1 MAEPGD
7 RISDDPESSQNKS
20 WFSTWWEGQ
29 KEQAVSAVEELQDNP
44 VAGPALE
51 AVSVAG
57 DAASVIFGSGKLGSN
72 LSSGVRGMDV
82 VARGGAWTED
92 KQKDYDEKIAEESL
106 LGSGTG
112 VIASPVMAGLVIAD
126 KVWTYGI
133 ARPASTVAL
142 IDNKFRNQDMEWDTF
157 KKAWNRSEKVSFG
170 QAAIPDEVARILL
183 NVEEYDP
190 WSDYDLSDLSSNPVF
205 NLLSGS
211 IDGTLNL
218 IGPPVAKI
226 GRLKVISKTTGGTT
240 VKNSGGLARL
250 REDYNSH
257 SRFRM
262 QSEEAPVGLARDLRE
277 QDLIDSGSRTTYGE
291 MVFDISEETR
301 PEALRLN
308 PIVANSHSLDKA
320 AFADLLAR
328 TDDPNTVN
336 NLILVSRGDELA
348 FRELEEA
355 ADPALWVLGDM
366 NSQIQA
372 NAIAGNRYAPTGAA
386 LAKVNQM
393 FDNQLRKS
401 ENADYFEKVMKM
413 FSDPSGKMLGSSEFM
428 PSRRFTVEK
437 IRKGARKGQYAFQ
450 YADYSDAPQWIKV
463 VSESGL
469 GKPVTSFMQWV
480 GGRKPLGLVSR
491 SGVRPNELAVEFESM
506 MNSVP
511 EFRGTRMV
519 KVVDGNLDVVEMPAS
534 EWRKGMYAKIEA
546 VTDDVELEA
555 VWREM
560 ENETIEVMAR
570 GLDVSAEQVQQIVKA
585 FQQSTD
591 TIVENMTRNG
601 GYIFDEFT
609 GRELL
614 DPVSLRQFM
623 NSFTTVNMGEVRRA
637 VQMSRGQF
645 RKYGEQGADIGTT
658 IFDLGMKIFRTDVL
672 FRIGYTPKNAVWE
685 PLQSSM
691 LAHGIILAEE
701 GISSTAGKFARNR
714 KNQALHL
721 AYRADVMN
729 KVKQIFPG
737 GSKTNKQLNKDME
750 VLLEERAKIQ
760 SAIDRATNGFAET
773 TRDLTSPGLKQG
785 QLEDI
790 AGQLSRS
797 ARELEAVER
806 VMDGITPQ
814 WRQVPDV
821 INVKEV
827 NRRTREYRAI
837 LGEDQSYADDLA
849 SDTNGVL
856 QEQAVVLGSPRI
868 QTDLE
873 IENLRVELAHLKEE
887 RTFLAEERLNEIGV
901 AESGAQGAG
910 ARPVN
915 YLKIDPTVT
924 HPNLPPSKNTGLIGV
939 SFVERFLED
948 VKLTPDQRIEASDL
962 GNAWKSAGSANK
974 PLVVQWDNLTNRV
987 YIDPAGDGVVELAA
1001 MKAAGFDS
1009 IPVTV
1014 VTKKIPEGKGIELP
1028 SGKWLTDNPGTG
1040 GSRRSAPKGLHPEEI
1055 FPVQYGAID
1064 NGRVV
1069 GKPTR
1074 PSKANDFDGD
1084 LARGRDYR
1092 ATANQRQV
1100 ENLEMALAEKERIAA
1115 TQKLPDE
1122 FTADEIIP
1130 TLTSG
1135 NKARISANNKTIE
1148 RIRNSKDLDPEA
1160 RKEIEA
1166 MVNRLEEMMEE
1177 IRQINLSP
1185 GLKPVSQILEEKTA
1199 MLEDIQ
1205 KRIETLSPK
1214 IGERK
1219 KKIEEVSSKLS
1230 WEGSGDGYIT
1240 IMVGGV
1246 KTRQAAAFNN
1256 EGYNMGAGYR
1266 AEASAA
1272 RTSQTTWDP
1281 SAAISA
1287 LDHHMTRTGKV
1298 KSLNP
1303 NEPGYWEELAYVIK
1317 AHFRGDRFI
1326 QKILEGDSDTDL
1338 MVWLNSREG
1347 RTYQKN
1353 MNKNYTLTNTNYVN
1367 NTNVI
1372 SDFGNEAQT
1381 IIRLVKQYIPDE
1393 NVRKRAAAGELG
1405 AGDLQAAMGGRDD
1418 LSRILSS
1425 ELQANV
1431 GVMKNIGRMIS
1442 KGTDRFWQGIATTPE
1457 DRLARWPFYAREF
1470 KIQLQRMVD
1479 VREVDGVAIPLDAV
1493 DPMRQAAHRMAL
1505 DELEK
1510 TFYTIRRYNNAVY
1523 MARFLTGFPG
1533 AMFNSVYRYGRFAVK
1548 EPERLIQ
1555 TGNIYGSALA
1565 TFGVDEEGNEVKNIS
1580 DAKYLVMPG
1589 TNSEGNP
1596 DGVRFPLYFMDSI
1609 AVGAP
1614 SLSYGAA
1621 IAVSTAYLA
1630 NPATEE
1636 FMQELMGPELYE
1648 LTFPYGVQANPLS
1661 NILSS
1666 YQKSALSAIRQFDDE
1681 AFLKASVDLH
1691 AHNMA
1696 EWEKNGSDMDSI
1708 PDYSKAKT
1716 DTRNYFILR
1725 LGVKFADSFSTE
1737 IPNVTK
1743 VPGQF
1748 MRDELRRTEARFPN
1762 TFEGREE
1769 AAVAFISKYGEWAEW
1784 YTKSVKKYR
1793 VYVPS
1798 TQDAY
1803 NRLWKEFPDLTEKLV
1818 KLDPDDPFMV
1828 SLFATGTDSGD
1839 FSQSVFNAFKTD
1851 PLPGDT
1857 KLISE
1862 TMAPSVFDTRYKVEE
1877 GWNLK
1882 KKSKAILDAELVRLR
1897 TLRDAATTNVVAK
1910 EKYRSEI
1917 LDVTTQYN
1925 DWLQKLEDSNEPF
1938 AASQTS
1944 FEVTKNADRAALYL
1958 DNILKHKPF
1967 MDTVKDDPTW
1977 IALDKFMKSRKNMQK
1992 AVEEIEDDKDGSKKD
2007 GLIIKYLTFVRD
2019 KYSSD
2024 VEFDAIWERYF
2035 VDEYMA
2041 DNAELETE

>member
-92 KQKDYDEKIAEESL
+92 KQKDYDEKIAEKSL

-142 IDNKFRNQDMEWDTF
+142 IDRKFRNQDMEWDTF
-157 KKAWNRSEKVSFG
+157 KKAWNRSEKVSLG
-170 QAAIPDEVARILL
+170 QAAIPDEVVSLISGI
-183 NVEEYDP
+183 EEYDP

-205 NLLSGS
+205 NLMSGS

-240 VKNSGGLARL
+240 VKNSGDLAKL

-257 SRFRM
+257 SRFKM
-262 QSEEAPVGLARDLRE
+262 QSGKAPVGLARDLRE

-336 NLILVSRGDELA
+336 NLILVSRGDKLA
-348 FRELEEA
+348 FKELEEA
-355 ADPALWVLGDM
+355 ADPALWILGDM

-910 ARPVN
+910 ARPVRER
-915 YLKIDPTVT
+915 IDPTVT

-1014 VTKKIPEGKGIELP
+1014 VTKKIPEDKGIELP

-1040 GSRRSAPKGLHPEEI
+1040 GSRRSAPKELHPDEI

-1069 GKPTR
+1069 GTPTR

-1092 ATANQRQV
+1092 ATASQRQV
-1100 ENLEMALAEKERIAA
+1100 ENVEMALAEKERIAA

-1135 NKARISANNKTIE
+1135 NKAKISANNKTIE
-1148 RIRNSKDLDPEA
+1148 RIKNSKDLDPEA

-1287 LDHHMTRTGKV
+1287 LDHHMTRTGQV
-1298 KSLNP
+1298 KSLAP

-1681 AFLKASVDLH
+1681 AFLKASVNLH

-1708 PDYSKAKT
+1708 PDYSQAKT

-1748 MRDELRRTEARFPN
+1748 MRDELRRTRERFPD
-1762 TFEGREE
+1762 TDEGREE

-1862 TMAPSVFDTRYKVEE
+1862 TMTPSVFDTRYKVEE
-1877 GWNLK
+1877 GWDLK

-1897 TLRDAATTNVVAK
+1897 TLRDAAETKPK
-1910 EKYRSEI
+1910 EQEFYRSEI
-1917 LDVTTQYN
+1917 LNVTTQYN

-1944 FEVTKNADRAALYL
+1944 FEVTKNANRAALYL
-1958 DNILKHKPF
+1958 DKILEHKPF

-1977 IALDKFMKSRKNMQK
+1977 IALNKFMKSRKNMQK
-1992 AVEEIEDDKDGSKKD
+1992 AVEGIEDDKDGSKKD

-2035 VDEYMA
+2035 VDEYTV

>member
-7 RISDDPESSQNKS
+7 RIPDDPESSQNKS
-20 WFSTWWEGQ
+20 WFDTWWKAREESASELTEEVKGQ
-29 KEQAVSAVEELQDNP
+29 TLGGPILKGAGLIKDAFG
-44 VAGPALE
+44 VA
-51 AVSVAG
+51 
-57 DAASVIFGSGKLGSN
+57 FGSGNLGSN
-72 LSSGVRGMDV
+72 LSSGVKGMEV
-82 VARGGAWTED
+82 VSRGGAWTED
-92 KQKDYDEKIAEESL
+92 RIKDYDEKAAKNSL

-112 VIASPVMAGLVIAD
+112 VIASPVMAGLVVAD
-126 KVWTYGI
+126 KVWTYGV
-133 ARPASTVAL
+133 ARPASTAAL
-142 IDNKFRNQDMEWDTF
+142 VDRKYRNQDMEWDTLR
-157 KKAWNRSEKVSFG
+157 KAWNRSEDVSFG
-170 QAAIPDEVARILL
+170 QAAIPDEVVSLIS

-190 WSDYDLSDLSSNPVF
+190 WSNYDLSDLSSNPVF
-205 NLLSGS
+205 NLMSGS

-218 IGPPVAKI
+218 VGPPIAKI
-226 GRLKVISKTTGGTT
+226 GRLKVISRTTGGTT
-240 VKNSGGLARL
+240 VKSSRDLAAL
-250 REDYNSH
+250 REDYNFH
-257 SRFRM
+257 ARFRM
-262 QSEEAPVGLARDLRE
+262 QSEEAPVGLSRDLRD
-277 QDLIDSGSRTTYGE
+277 QDLIESGSRTTYGG
-291 MVFDISEETR
+291 MVFDIAEETR

-348 FRELEEA
+348 FKELEEA

-401 ENADYFEKVMKM
+401 ENADYFEKVMRI
-413 FSDPSGKMLGSSEFM
+413 FRDPSGNMRGSSEFM

-437 IRKGARKGQYAFQ
+437 IRKGSRKGQYAFQ

-511 EFRGTRMV
+511 EFRGTRVV
-519 KVVDGNLDVVEMPAS
+519 KVLDGNLDVVEVPAS

-546 VTDDVELEA
+546 VTDDVELET

-601 GYIFDEFT
+601 GYIFDEIS

-637 VQMSRGQF
+637 VQMSRGSF

-685 PLQSSM
+685 PLQASM
-691 LAHGIILAEE
+691 LAHGVILADE
-701 GISSTAGKFARNR
+701 GISSTAGKFVRNR

-750 VLLEERAKIQ
+750 VLLEERAKIK
-760 SAIDRATNGFAET
+760 SAIDLATNDFAAT
-773 TRDLTSPGLKQG
+773 TRDLTSPGLKQS

-797 ARELEAVER
+797 ARELEAVEQ
-806 VMDGITPQ
+806 VMDGITPA

-821 INVKEV
+821 VNVKEI

-873 IENLRVELAHLKEE
+873 IENLKNELVHVEEE
-887 RTFLAEERLNEIGV
+887 RVFLAEERLNEIGV
-901 AESGAQGAG
+901 AESGAQG
-910 ARPVN
+910 V
-915 YLKIDPTVT
+915 
-924 HPNLPPSKNTGLIGV
+924 
-939 SFVERFLED
+939 
-948 VKLTPDQRIEASDL
+948 
-962 GNAWKSAGSANK
+962 
-974 PLVVQWDNLTNRV
+974 
-987 YIDPAGDGVVELAA
+987 
-1001 MKAAGFDS
+1001 
-1009 IPVTV
+1009 
-1014 VTKKIPEGKGIELP
+1014 
-1028 SGKWLTDNPGTG
+1028 
-1040 GSRRSAPKGLHPEEI
+1040 GSRPL
-1055 FPVQYGAID
+1055 D
-1064 NGRVV
+1064 L
-1069 GKPTR
+1069 
-1074 PSKANDFDGD
+1074 DGD

-1092 ATANQRQV
+1092 ATANQRQM
-1100 ENLEMALAEKERIAA
+1100 ESLEMALAEKERLAA
-1115 TQKLPDE
+1115 TQKLPDA

-1148 RIRNSKDLDPEA
+1148 RIRNSKNLDPEA
-1160 RKEIEA
+1160 RKEIET
-1166 MVNRLEEMMEE
+1166 MVNRLEETMEE

-1185 GLKPVSQILEEKTA
+1185 GLRPVSQILEEKTA
-1199 MLEDIQ
+1199 MLENIQ
-1205 KRIETLSPK
+1205 KRIEALSPK

-1219 KKIEEVSSKLS
+1219 KKIEEVSSQLS
-1230 WEGSGDGYIT
+1230 WEGSGDGYMT
-1240 IMVGGV
+1240 IMIGGV
-1246 KTRQAAAFNN
+1246 KTRQPAAFNN

-1287 LDHHMTRTGKV
+1287 LDHHMTRTGQV
-1298 KSLNP
+1298 KSLAP

-1347 RTYQKN
+1347 RIYQKD
-1353 MNKNYTLTNTNYVN
+1353 MNKNYTLTNTNYIN

-1372 SDFGNEAQT
+1372 SDFGNEAQKV
-1381 IIRLVKQYIPDE
+1381 IRLVKQYIPDE

-1418 LSRILSS
+1418 LGRILSS
-1425 ELQANV
+1425 ELEANV
-1431 GVMKNIGRMIS
+1431 GTIKNIGRMIS
-1442 KGTDRFWQGIATTPE
+1442 KGADRFWQGIATTPE
-1457 DRLARWPFYAREF
+1457 DRLARWPFYQMEF
-1470 KIQLQRMVD
+1470 KTQLQRMVD
-1479 VREVDGVAIPLDAV
+1479 VREIDGVSIPLSAV
-1493 DPMRQAAHRMAL
+1493 EPMRQAAHRMAL

-1533 AMFNSVYRYGRFAVK
+1533 AMFNSVYRYGRFAAK

-1580 DAKYLVMPG
+1580 DAKYLVIPG
-1589 TNSEGNP
+1589 TSSKNNP

-1621 IAVSTAYLA
+1621 IAVSTAYAA

-1636 FMQELMGPELYE
+1636 FLQELMGPELYE
-1648 LTFPYGVQANPLS
+1648 LTFPYGVQANPAK

-1681 AFLKASVDLH
+1681 AFLKASVNLH

-1696 EWEKNGSDMDSI
+1696 EWEKNGSDIDLI
-1708 PDYSKAKT
+1708 PDYDKAQT

-1748 MRDELRRTEARFPN
+1748 MRDELRRTRERFPD
-1762 TFEGREE
+1762 TDEGREN

-1818 KLDPDDPFMV
+1818 NIDPDDPFMV
-1828 SLFATGTDSGD
+1828 SLFATGTDAGD

-1862 TMAPSVFDTRYKVEE
+1862 TMTPSVFNNRYKVEE
-1877 GWNLK
+1877 GWDLK

-1897 TLRDAATTNVVAK
+1897 TLRDAAETKPK
-1910 EKYRSEI
+1910 EQEFYRSEI
-1917 LDVTTQYN
+1917 LNVTTQYN
-1925 DWLQKLEDSNEPF
+1925 DWLQKLKDSNEPF

-1944 FEVTKNADRAALYL
+1944 FAVTKNADRAALYL

-1977 IALDKFMKSRKNMQK
+1977 INLNDFMKSRKNTQK
-1992 AVEEIEDDKDGSKKD
+1992 AIEEIEDDKDGSKKD
-2007 GLIIKYLTFVRD
+2007 GIIIKYLAFVRD

-2035 VDEYMA
+2035 VEEYTV

>member
-1 MAEPGD
+1 MAGPGD
-7 RISDDPESSQNKS
+7 RIPDDPESSQNKS
-20 WFSTWWEGQ
+20 WFDTWWKAREESASELTEEVKGQ
-29 KEQAVSAVEELQDNP
+29 TLGGPILKGAGLLKDAIG
-44 VAGPALE
+44 VA
-51 AVSVAG
+51 
-57 DAASVIFGSGKLGSN
+57 FGSGNLGSN
-72 LSSGVRGMDV
+72 LSSGVKGMDV
-82 VARGGAWTED
+82 VARGGAWNEA
-92 KQKDYDEKIAEESL
+92 KIKDYDEKAAKNSL

-112 VIASPVMAGLVIAD
+112 VIASPVMAGLTIAD
-126 KVWTYGI
+126 KVWTYGV
-133 ARPASTVAL
+133 ARPASTAAL
-142 IDNKFRNQDMEWDTF
+142 VDRKYRNQDMEWDTLR
-157 KKAWNRSEKVSFG
+157 KAWNRSEDVSFG
-170 QAAIPDEVARILL
+170 QAAIPDEVVSLIS

-190 WSDYDLSDLSSNPVF
+190 WSNYDLSDLSSNPVF
-205 NLLSGS
+205 NLMSGG

-218 IGPPVAKI
+218 VGPPIAKI
-226 GRLKVISKTTGGTT
+226 GRLKVISRTTGGTT
-240 VKNSGGLARL
+240 VKSSRDLAVL

-262 QSEEAPVGLARDLRE
+262 QSEETPVGLSRDLRD
-277 QDLIDSGSRTTYGE
+277 QDLIESGSRTTYGE
-291 MVFDISEETR
+291 MVFDIAEETR

-348 FRELEEA
+348 FKELEEA

-401 ENADYFEKVMKM
+401 ENADYFEKVMRI
-413 FSDPSGKMLGSSEFM
+413 FRDPSGNMRGSSEFM

-437 IRKGARKGQYAFQ
+437 IRKGGRKGQYAFQ

-511 EFRGTRMV
+511 EFRGTRVV
-519 KVVDGNLDVVEMPAS
+519 KVLDGNLDVVEVPAS

-546 VTDDVELEA
+546 VTDDVELET

-601 GYIFDEFT
+601 GYIFDEIS

-637 VQMSRGQF
+637 VQMSRGSF

-685 PLQSSM
+685 PLQASM
-691 LAHGIILAEE
+691 LAHGVILADE
-701 GISSTAGKFARNR
+701 GISSTAGKFVRNR
-714 KNQALHL
+714 KNQALHF

-729 KVKQIFPG
+729 KIKQVFPG

-750 VLLEERAKIQ
+750 VLLEERAKIK
-760 SAIDRATNGFAET
+760 SAIDLATNDFAAT
-773 TRDLTSPGLKQG
+773 TRDLTSPGLKQS

-797 ARELEAVER
+797 ARELEAVEQ
-806 VMDGITPQ
+806 VMDGITPA

-821 INVKEV
+821 VNVKEI

-873 IENLRVELAHLKEE
+873 IENLKNELVHVEEE
-887 RTFLAEERLNEIGV
+887 RVFLAEERLNEIGV
-901 AESGAQGAG
+901 AESGAQGVG
-910 ARPVN
+910 SR
-915 YLKIDPTVT
+915 
-924 HPNLPPSKNTGLIGV
+924 PPS
-939 SFVERFLED
+939 
-948 VKLTPDQRIEASDL
+948 
-962 GNAWKSAGSANK
+962 
-974 PLVVQWDNLTNRV
+974 
-987 YIDPAGDGVVELAA
+987 
-1001 MKAAGFDS
+1001 
-1009 IPVTV
+1009 
-1014 VTKKIPEGKGIELP
+1014 
-1028 SGKWLTDNPGTG
+1028 PG
-1040 GSRRSAPKGLHPEEI
+1040 
-1055 FPVQYGAID
+1055 
-1064 NGRVV
+1064 
-1069 GKPTR
+1069 
-1074 PSKANDFDGD
+1074 
-1084 LARGRDYR
+1084 R
-1092 ATANQRQV
+1092 ATANERQKK
-1100 ENLEMALAEKERIAA
+1100 NLERALAEKERLAA
-1115 TQKLPDE
+1115 TQKLPDA

-1148 RIRNSKDLDPEA
+1148 RIRNSKNLDPEA
-1160 RKEIEA
+1160 RKEIET
-1166 MVNRLEEMMEE
+1166 MVNRLEETMEE

-1185 GLKPVSQILEEKTA
+1185 GLRPVSQILEEKTA
-1199 MLEDIQ
+1199 MLENIQ
-1205 KRIETLSPK
+1205 KRIEALSPK

-1230 WEGSGDGYIT
+1230 WEGSGDGYMT
-1240 IMVGGV
+1240 IMIGGV
-1246 KTRQAAAFNN
+1246 KTRQPGAFNN

-1298 KSLNP
+1298 KSLAP

-1347 RTYQKN
+1347 RIYQKD
-1353 MNKNYTLTNTNYVN
+1353 MNKNYTLTNTNYIN

-1372 SDFGNEAQT
+1372 SDFGNEAQKV
-1381 IIRLVKQYIPDE
+1381 IRLVKQYIPDE

-1418 LSRILSS
+1418 LGRILSS
-1425 ELQANV
+1425 ELEANV
-1431 GVMKNIGRMIS
+1431 GTMKNIGRMIN
-1442 KGTDRFWQGIATTPE
+1442 KGADRFWQGIATTPE
-1457 DRLARWPFYAREF
+1457 DRLARWPFYQMEF
-1470 KIQLQRMVD
+1470 KTQLQRMVD
-1479 VREVDGVAIPLDAV
+1479 VREIDGVSIPLSAV
-1493 DPMRQAAHRMAL
+1493 EPMRQAAHRMAL

-1510 TFYTIRRYNNAVY
+1510 TFYTIRRYNNAIY

-1533 AMFNSVYRYGRFAVK
+1533 AMFNSVYRYGRFAAK

-1580 DAKYLVMPG
+1580 DAKYLVIPG
-1589 TNSEGNP
+1589 TSSKNNP
-1596 DGVRFPLYFMDSI
+1596 DGARVPLYFMDSI

-1621 IAVSTAYLA
+1621 IAVSTAYAA

-1636 FMQELMGPELYE
+1636 FLQELMGPEFYE
-1648 LTFPYGVQANPLS
+1648 LTFPYGVQANPAK

-1681 AFLKASVDLH
+1681 AFLKASVNLH

-1696 EWEKNGSDMDSI
+1696 EWEKNGSDIDLI
-1708 PDYSKAKT
+1708 PDYDKAQT

-1748 MRDELRRTEARFPN
+1748 MRDELRRTRERFPD
-1762 TFEGREE
+1762 TDEGREN

-1818 KLDPDDPFMV
+1818 NIDPDDPFMV
-1828 SLFATGTDSGD
+1828 SLFATGTDAGD

-1862 TMAPSVFDTRYKVEE
+1862 TMTPSVFNNRYKVEE
-1877 GWNLK
+1877 GWDLK

-1897 TLRDAATTNVVAK
+1897 TLRDAAITNVVKK

-1925 DWLQKLEDSNEPF
+1925 DWLQKLKDSNEPF

-1944 FEVTKNADRAALYL
+1944 FAVTKNADRAALYL

-1977 IALDKFMKSRKNMQK
+1977 INLNNFIKSRKHMQK
-1992 AVEEIEDDKDGSKKD
+1992 TIKNIEDDKDDSKKD
-2007 GLIIKYLTFVRD
+2007 DLIIRYLTFVKD

-2035 VDEYMA
+2035 VDEYTV